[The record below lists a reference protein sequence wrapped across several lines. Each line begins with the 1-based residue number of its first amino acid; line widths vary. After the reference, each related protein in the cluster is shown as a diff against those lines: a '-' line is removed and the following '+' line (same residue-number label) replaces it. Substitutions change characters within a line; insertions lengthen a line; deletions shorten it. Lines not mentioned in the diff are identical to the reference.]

1 MYFVALFIYNFVL
14 LYGTRRL
21 DIRCLEIL
29 SQDPVSTSGPEIRS
43 RHPVSRDLVSTSG
56 LSLDR
61 NAAVRQG
68 FFWAQ
73 ESFCIRISVLFH
85 FIFIRYQADLKEA
98 FLSITTSTTDRYTGR
113 YRGRHT
119 RHTRCETK
127 WNLMFKHV
135 HAFSFFT

>member
-1 MYFVALFIYNFVL
+1 MRNEAKCANCGL
-14 LYGTRRL
+14 LYGARRL

-29 SQDPVSTSGPEIRS
+29 SQDPVSTSSPEIRS

-73 ESFCIRISVLFH
+73 ESFCIRISVLFR
-85 FIFIRYQADLKEA
+85 FIFIHFYQAEPKEA
-98 FLSITTSTTDRYTGR
+98 FFCPSTTGR
-113 YRGRHT
+113 YRG
-119 RHTRCETK
+119 
-127 WNLMFKHV
+127 
-135 HAFSFFT
+135 